1 MRISPMSS
9 RRTQRALIA
18 LLAISWASIAASARA
33 VNIVLDYS
41 YDTTNFFG
49 AGNPS
54 GANAGTQATAAI
66 EAAALYFSSI
76 LNDTF
81 ARIEKP
87 PDFHSASFGG
97 VARWDW
103 SLSFPHPSINDA
115 PNQPVTYQSIQ
126 NAVIPENLYRI
137 FVGAEA
143 LGGMTA
149 GVGGPGNYSYD
160 PSGGGSF
167 SQQEIAQ
174 VNAIDDAFRSAVTK
188 RGETSGFAS
197 WGGAVTFDRDGST
210 VWHYN
215 HTTSPTVGSND
226 FYSVAIHELGH
237 ALGLGSSQEWQN
249 LATGATFSGL
259 AAKAAYGGV
268 APPLNAAREHW
279 ASGTN
284 SVVFGTNTAQEAAMD
299 PEITQGTRKR
309 LTALDAGA
317 LTDIGWSVV
326 APSFN
331 SADFN
336 LDGTVNAPDLAIWKA
351 AYKTT
356 TSGNADGDG
365 DTDGNDFLIWQRRL
379 GHAGAIASTSMA
391 IPEPSGS
398 IMTWL
403 AVATIVSHRRRVW
416 IR

>member
-1 MRISPMSS
+1 MSL
-9 RRTQRALIA
+9 RQRLPVLGSLFVLAALCA
-18 LLAISWASIAASARA
+18 GPPAYA
-33 VNIVLDYS
+33 VNIILDYS
-41 YDTTNFFG
+41 YDTNQFFG
-49 AGNPS
+49 AGNPTGQ
-54 GANAGTQATAAI
+54 GAQALAALQ
-66 EAAALYFSSI
+66 AAATYYSTI
-76 LNDTF
+76 LTDTLSPIVEP
-81 ARIEKP
+81 A
-87 PDFHSASFGG
+87 DFQGSLGG
-97 VARWDW
+97 TAYWDW
-103 SLSFPHPSINDA
+103 SLQLQHPGNGSTVVREHDTFA
-115 PNQPVTYQSIQ
+115 
-126 NAVIPENLYRI
+126 ADEYRI
-137 FVGAEA
+137 Y
-143 LGGMTA
+143 
-149 GVGGPGNYSYD
+149 VGGRSIPDPATLGIGGTSVTTSPAWGYSGLT
-160 PSGGGSF
+160 SGEV
-167 SQQEIAQ
+167 SQVQQITANFTAQ
-174 VNAIDDAFRSAVTK
+174 VSR
-188 RGETSGFAS
+188 REEPSGFAT
-197 WGGAVTFDRDGST
+197 WGGYLTFDSDSST
-210 VWHYN
+210 IWHYN
-215 HTTSPTVGSND
+215 HTTSPTAGTND

-259 AAKAAYGGV
+259 AAKSAYGGV
-268 APPLNAAREHW
+268 APPLNPARDHW

-356 TSGNADGDG
+356 TAGNADGDG

-403 AVATIVSHRRRVW
+403 AIATIVSHRRRVW

>member
-1 MRISPMSS
+1 MSF
-9 RRTQRALIA
+9 RRTSRALIA
-18 LLAISWASIAASARA
+18 LLAISWASGAPNARA
-33 VNIVLDYS
+33 VNVVLDYS
-41 YDTTNFFG
+41 YDATNFFG
-49 AGNPS
+49 AGNPN
-54 GANAGTQATAAI
+54 GATAWIQAK
-66 EAAALYFSSI
+66 AALEATASLYSGI
-76 LNDTF
+76 LNDTLSS
-81 ARIEKP
+81 ISKP
-87 PDFHSASFGG
+87 ANFQSSTFSG
-97 VARWDW
+97 VAFWDW
-103 SLSFPHPSINDA
+103 SMTFANPATGANVTLN
-115 PNQPVTYQSIQ
+115 NQTIAADEFRVY
-126 NAVIPENLYRI
+126 
-137 FVGAEA
+137 VGARNIA
-143 LGGMTA
+143 GTTLGI
-149 GVGGPGNYSYD
+149 GGPGGASWSSNNN
-160 PSGGGSF
+160 GGGFTSG
-167 SQQEIAQ
+167 EIAQ
-174 VNAIDDAFRSAVTK
+174 ISNITASFSSAVEQ
-188 RGETSGFAS
+188 RQETSGFAA
-197 WGGAVTFDRDGST
+197 WGGAVTFDSVGT
-210 VWHYN
+210 TWHYN
-215 HTTSPTVGSND
+215 HTTAPGAGTND
-226 FYSVAIHELGH
+226 FYSVAIHEMGH
-237 ALGLGSSQEWQN
+237 ALGLGASQEWQN

-259 AAKAAYGGV
+259 AAKAAYGGI

-356 TSGNADGDG
+356 TAGNADGDG

-379 GHAGAIASTSMA
+379 GHAGAIASTSTA